1 MNIPTSSH
9 TGQLCVGCMKSACQS
24 VGRRRLHH
32 SPQREQSRQHTC
44 PAEPQATWR
53 FYASEQM
60 FSKSNQESPIWTK
73 HTHKYIPCLAIAA
86 KVSHLLQISL
96 QQPQT
101 CKLNYVKLLQ
111 QQLHFQI
118 TFSPVLTFKP
128 WVKPKE
134 PHDIVML
141 SGHLPLPW
149 FFTH

>member
-141 SGHLPLPW
+141 SGHLPLP
-149 FFTH
+149 